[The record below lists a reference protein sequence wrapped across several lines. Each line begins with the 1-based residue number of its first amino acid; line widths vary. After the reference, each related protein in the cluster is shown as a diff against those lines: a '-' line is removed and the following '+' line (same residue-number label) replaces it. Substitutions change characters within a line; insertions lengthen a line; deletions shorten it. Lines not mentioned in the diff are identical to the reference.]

1 MFRRLIAPAMLPS
14 FGISIGN
21 KQRKRLEAA
30 GKFPKRVW
38 CSARKHA
45 YVEDEIIAY
54 GEERIRQRD
63 LTGELS
69 PDMDS
74 VVAIRTRRKATARGY
89 NENSRDRQARP
100 QGNSAQR
107 PPAGR
112 L

>member
-14 FGISIGN
+14 FGINIGN

-30 GKFPKRVW
+30 GRFPQRVW

-63 LTGELS
+63 LARELR
-69 PDMDS
+69 PH
-74 VVAIRTRRKATARGY
+74 IRQRSQSRLDGKELRGTIRKAA
-89 NENSRDRQARP
+89 
-100 QGNSAQR
+100 
-107 PPAGR
+107 
-112 L
+112 

>member
-14 FGISIGN
+14 FGINIGN

-63 LTGELS
+63 LLSELRPHIPQRLQS
-69 PDMDS
+69 RPDGKQLRA
-74 VVAIRTRRKATARGY
+74 AILQT
-89 NENSRDRQARP
+89 
-100 QGNSAQR
+100 
-107 PPAGR
+107 PPNP
-112 L
+112 

>member
-69 PDMDS
+69 PNMDFS
-74 VVAIRTRRKATARGY
+74 GCNPDQAESNCAGLQRK
-89 NENSRDRQARP
+89 Q
-100 QGNSAQR
+100 QR
-107 PPAGR
+107 PPGASTR
-112 L
+112 